1 MPKNTKGGKKH
12 KKNKNY
18 SSENKSLRYK
28 EEGQEY
34 AKVARCKGNCRFDVE
49 CCDGK
54 TRSAILCGTMRK
66 RKFINQGQ
74 LVLVSIREW
83 QDDVCDIIDSYEESH
98 AKRLK
103 TEKHIPDS
111 FRLGDDNPYDDHYDD
126 GIDFVMGIPG
136 ESDESDEELNH
147 QFLKEET
154 TGEGEIDLDEI

>member
-1 MPKNTKGGKKH
+1 MPKGNVKGGKKH
-12 KKNKNY
+12 KRNKNY
-18 SSENKSLRYK
+18 ASENKSLRLK

-34 AKVARCKGNCRFDVE
+34 AKVTRCKGNCRFDVE

-54 TRSAILCGTMRK
+54 TRGAILCGTMRK

-103 TEKHIPDS
+103 AEKEIPDS
-111 FRLGDDNPYDDHYDD
+111 FRLGEDNPYDIDDD
-126 GIDFVMGIPG
+126 GIDFDMGIPD
-136 ESDESDEELNH
+136 DESGEEED
-147 QFLKEET
+147 KEVIEEFVDD
-154 TGEGEIDLDEI
+154 GIDIDDI